1 MYNRRVAIKVLFV
14 VKEIEGAEPLGAL
27 YVAGCLMQA
36 GHECRFVGTRGNDV
50 TDEVRRFRPD
60 VVAFGATTGLHRY
73 YLGLAARIKEVLPSC
88 LTLMGGP
95 HPTYF
100 PEVIKTR
107 GLDIICRGEGEDA
120 TVELADALAA
130 GKDHRFI
137 PDLWVK
143 ESGHIYRNPA
153 RPLRRDPG
161 RPAGP
166 AAADTHHP
174 GGRRPRRGPRPGG
187 QRSGRGVRMV
197 RRR

>member
-1 MYNRRVAIKVLFV
+1 MGIKVLFV

-50 TDEVRRFRPD
+50 TEEVRRFRRS

-73 YLGLAARIKEVLPSC
+73 YLGLAAHIKEMHPDC

-100 PEVIKTR
+100 PEVIQTR
-107 GLDIICRGEGEDA
+107 GLDVICRGEGEDA
-120 TVELADALAA
+120 TVELATRSRP

-137 PDLWVK
+137 ARSVGEGRGPHLQ
-143 ESGHIYRNPA
+143 ESGR
-153 RPLRRDPG
+153 
-161 RPAGP
+161 
-166 AAADTHHP
+166 AAAA
-174 GGRRPRRGPRPGG
+174 GSR
-187 QRSGRGVRMV
+187 
-197 RRR
+197 